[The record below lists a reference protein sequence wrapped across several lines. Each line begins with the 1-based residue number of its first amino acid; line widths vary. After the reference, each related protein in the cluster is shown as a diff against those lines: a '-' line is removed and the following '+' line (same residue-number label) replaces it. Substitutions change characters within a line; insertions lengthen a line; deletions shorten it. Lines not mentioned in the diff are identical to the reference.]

1 MATWEYLGRR
11 SITKNLV
18 VRKKLSSSGQTY
30 GSTYVYD
37 AEAPEVTHTLE
48 TEVGLDDTEAAAL
61 EALAMARDGVA
72 TITDNAGRTYTG
84 RVVALSLER
93 AKGSALYQASITL
106 RPTDD
111 EEEAPPPWKPP
122 FQW

>member
-11 SITKNLV
+11 SIGKNLV
-18 VRKKLSSSGQTY
+18 VRKTLSSSSTSY
-30 GSTYVYD
+30 GSAYVYD
-37 AEAPEVTHTLE
+37 VEPPDVTHTLE

-72 TITDNAGRTYTG
+72 TITDNAGTTYTG

-111 EEEAPPPWKPP
+111 EEASPP
-122 FQW
+122 

>member
-18 VRKKLSSSGQTY
+18 VRKTLSSSAETY
-30 GSTYVYD
+30 GSAYVYD

-61 EALAMARDGVA
+61 EALAMARDGVV
-72 TITDNAGRTYTG
+72 TIADNAGRTYTG

-111 EEEAPPPWKPP
+111 EEVSPPWTPP
-122 FQW
+122 FSW